1 MGLQNPFER
10 LNFLHVKCYMSGIQS
25 SGNCVPN
32 SQILTRAAVGNCS
45 WENGHTFYYATCYQ
59 IVLGGNGKWEMQL
72 GLLVGNATPYPLST
86 GNCRGPKC
94 QLEIHQSNTPQMER
108 EGCRVLCVF
117 TAKLTEFIFSLSRH
131 NWETG
136 NGKLDR
142 GRFRCEAEKA
152 RPEKPERSTEGQ
164 AGLRARR
171 WAWPS
176 VPIGLAPK
184 IRVVRV
190 DLSSQA
196 QVQRTAAR
204 RGDRLTTNSPCRSTM
219 CPGRRSVQPD
229 HRRTPKA
236 AVPWGGSFCFPLMA
250 PRMTPEC
257 DVTAILVASHVTQ
270 QVGVQ
275 VLRNLRI
282 CLFLKY

>member
-10 LNFLHVKCYMSGIQS
+10 LNFPHAKCYMSGIQS
-25 SGNCVPN
+25 SGNCVPI
-32 SQILTRAAVGNCS
+32 SQILTRVAVGNCP
-45 WENGHTFYYATCYQ
+45 WENGHTFYHVTMLSSS
-59 IVLGGNGKWEMQL
+59 VGWKWEVGNGKCLQL

-117 TAKLTEFIFSLSRH
+117 TAKLIGYIFPLSRH

-136 NGKLDR
+136 NGKLNR

-171 WAWPS
+171 RA
-176 VPIGLAPK
+176 
-184 IRVVRV
+184 
-190 DLSSQA
+190 
-196 QVQRTAAR
+196 
-204 RGDRLTTNSPCRSTM
+204 
-219 CPGRRSVQPD
+219 
-229 HRRTPKA
+229 
-236 AVPWGGSFCFPLMA
+236 
-250 PRMTPEC
+250 
-257 DVTAILVASHVTQ
+257 
-270 QVGVQ
+270 
-275 VLRNLRI
+275 
-282 CLFLKY
+282 